1 MTLLPLSISA
11 VELGGVPADLPL
23 LRIGLGQSGAVSALR
38 IRLRCDGPVK
48 LSHLDFDRVE
58 FFLSGPDMQALQ
70 LLELLMAHQVGALA
84 LIPGTSTAP
93 LVLPEDALRQEGFE
107 SDQALLPDD
116 LRNFDGYRLLQE
128 YFAFP
133 SRFLFFS
140 LKGLRPLLAQSGDA
154 TTFDIIILLDKADDQ
169 LERVVDKNH
178 LALHCTPVVNLFAKV
193 AERQK
198 SERQPARIPSGGR

>member
-1 MTLLPLSISA
+1 
-11 VELGGVPADLPL
+11 
-23 LRIGLGQSGAVSALR
+23 
-38 IRLRCDGPVK
+38 
-48 LSHLDFDRVE
+48 
-58 FFLSGPDMQALQ
+58 
-70 LLELLMAHQVGALA
+70 
-84 LIPGTSTAP
+84 
-93 LVLPEDALRQEGFE
+93 
-107 SDQALLPDD
+107 LPDD

-198 SERQPARIPSGGR
+198 LSDSQHEYHLVVDNIRPMDYEIYAVTRIHASVDGQRDDQEFRPFWRSQSQDNGNYGAYFSLRREQRGLSNMPSATVRVPGISARRCLPRWWMNSTRPGAMICVTSPPKCSVPVATCR